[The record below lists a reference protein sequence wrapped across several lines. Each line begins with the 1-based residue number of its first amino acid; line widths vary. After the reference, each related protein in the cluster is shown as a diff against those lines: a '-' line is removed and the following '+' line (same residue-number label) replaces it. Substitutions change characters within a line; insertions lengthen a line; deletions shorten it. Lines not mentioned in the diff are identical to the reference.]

1 MRALNLIVNLA
12 ISLFLA
18 PTPGLLILMYANGG
32 SEIPPAQGLAV
43 LLVSAVAYWLWL
55 LNRRDARDTRQAM
68 DAASFKAASSRP
80 AVTAVPG
87 MAYQPPVE
95 EDRAARRAAALAL
108 QSHEDIV
115 DPVAA
120 ESRRD
125 PAEVLIDRVA
135 DLRQLKR
142 LVADQENRLIASY
155 SRFVD
160 RDEYGA
166 AIYGDWAY
174 EVDRFLMSSSFMSRT
189 MNRHEAIATV
199 TAEVETSMESAR
211 SRNLEPR
218 RRRRF
223 GDEDPM
229 QSGISRPSMSMGG
242 VGAPTPDQLGAIN
255 LPQHLAK
262 TAVRG
267 LTEAYARILA
277 EHGWTTQ
284 ATDSPGADAID
295 IFAER
300 GDVILGLRC
309 REFASEVDGDAVR
322 EVMLA
327 RNRFG
332 LDTAGIVSSAGSTQ
346 AARSLATSE
355 SILLIEPEDL
365 PDLHMFVSQRRKT
378 VVPLFRTM
386 RRA

>member
-1 MRALNLIVNLA
+1 M
-12 ISLFLA
+12 
-18 PTPGLLILMYANGG
+18 
-32 SEIPPAQGLAV
+32 
-43 LLVSAVAYWLWL
+43 
-55 LNRRDARDTRQAM
+55 
-68 DAASFKAASSRP
+68 
-80 AVTAVPG
+80 
-87 MAYQPPVE
+87 
-95 EDRAARRAAALAL
+95 
-108 QSHEDIV
+108 
-115 DPVAA
+115 
-120 ESRRD
+120 
-125 PAEVLIDRVA
+125 
-135 DLRQLKR
+135 
-142 LVADQENRLIASY
+142 
-155 SRFVD
+155 
-160 RDEYGA
+160 
-166 AIYGDWAY
+166 
-174 EVDRFLMSSSFMSRT
+174 
-189 MNRHEAIATV
+189 
-199 TAEVETSMESAR
+199 
-211 SRNLEPR
+211 
-218 RRRRF
+218 
-223 GDEDPM
+223 
-229 QSGISRPSMSMGG
+229 
-242 VGAPTPDQLGAIN
+242 
-255 LPQHLAK
+255 
-262 TAVRG
+262 RG